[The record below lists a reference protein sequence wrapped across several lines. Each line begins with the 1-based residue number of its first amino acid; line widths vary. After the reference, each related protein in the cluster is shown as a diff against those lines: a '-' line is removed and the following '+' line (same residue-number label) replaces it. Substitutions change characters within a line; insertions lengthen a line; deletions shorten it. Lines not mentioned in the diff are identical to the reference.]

1 MTVTNL
7 CLKSYRHGISAGRI
21 WWVCWYNGIYDDDDD
36 VNNLYKF
43 IHSNTE
49 EAEDLPENIRNTLK
63 TFSKGKQLRD

>member
-1 MTVTNL
+1 MEYQPEEYDEYVDD
-7 CLKSYRHGISAGRI
+7 
-21 WWVCWYNGIYDDDDD
+21 NGIYDDDDD

>member
-1 MTVTNL
+1 MEYQPEEYDEYVDD
-7 CLKSYRHGISAGRI
+7 
-21 WWVCWYNGIYDDDDD
+21 NGIYDDDDD

-63 TFSKGKQLRD
+63 AFSKGKQLRD

>member
-1 MTVTNL
+1 MEYQPEEYDEYVDDND
-7 CLKSYRHGISAGRI
+7 
-21 WWVCWYNGIYDDDDD
+21 IYDDDDDDDD

-49 EAEDLPENIRNTLK
+49 EAEDLPENIRNALK